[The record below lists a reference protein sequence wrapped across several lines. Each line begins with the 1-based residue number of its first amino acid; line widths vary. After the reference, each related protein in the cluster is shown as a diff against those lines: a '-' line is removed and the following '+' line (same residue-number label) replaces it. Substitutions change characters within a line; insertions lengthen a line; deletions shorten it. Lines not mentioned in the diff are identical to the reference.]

1 MKKIIKHHQKRIEY
15 KVELRRKVDKLKEDI
30 KKQLSNLLVN
40 SQVKVP
46 LSDKAW
52 FYRKLVNIRGK
63 LWVFTRNSEAKK
75 WKKWY
80 RVQ

>member
-1 MKKIIKHHQKRIEY
+1 MGY
-15 KVELRRKVDKLKEDI
+15 KVELCRKVYKLKEDI
-30 KKQLSNLLVN
+30 KKQLANLLVN

-46 LSDKAW
+46 SSDKAW
-52 FYRKLVNIRGK
+52 FYTKLVNIRGK
-63 LWVFTRNSEAKK
+63 VWVFTRNSEAKK